1 MNVAIVFAGGTGQRM
16 KNSAKP
22 KQFLEL
28 YGKPIIIYTLEVFE
42 AHPQIDEIVIPCVA
56 GWAQHLEE
64 LLQKFDIKKVT
75 KILEGGK
82 DTQESKM
89 NALGYLKT
97 RCTPKDVVLLHDAVR
112 PLITEKMI
120 SDNISAVLVHGS
132 AITTVPFTETGI
144 VSADQK
150 TTNKTIVRNTLYV
163 AKAPQGFFFEDVL
176 AAHEAGQNMPYSITI
191 DTCSLMTELGKTL
204 HMVPCETTNIKITT
218 PEDFFVF
225 KALIDLRESA
235 DIWGI

>member
-1 MNVAIVFAGGTGQRM
+1 
-16 KNSAKP
+16 
-22 KQFLEL
+22 
-28 YGKPIIIYTLEVFE
+28 
-42 AHPQIDEIVIPCVA
+42 
-56 GWAQHLEE
+56 
-64 LLQKFDIKKVT
+64 
-75 KILEGGK
+75 
-82 DTQESKM
+82 
-89 NALGYLKT
+89 
-97 RCTPKDVVLLHDAVR
+97 VR